1 MLKQRMTVE
10 RAQGI
15 VNEFNSLIENG
26 RLQGY
31 MRLLHDKNNYML
43 VMGNPEQFAYEV
55 YQCKLCQG
63 TLEEC
68 YKTALAV
75 KLAIEVE
82 FHFY

>member
-1 MLKQRMTVE
+1 MSREKVQAV
-10 RAQGI
+10 I
-15 VNEFNSLIENG
+15 NDFNSLIENG

-31 MRLLHDKNNYML
+31 MNLLQDRIYPENYML
-43 VMGNPEQFAYEV
+43 VMGCPEQFAYNT

-75 KLAIEVE
+75 KLAIETE